1 MAQLPGKRRGRPRKI
16 VAEQQDSGSAGATP
30 EVRDGQREDG
40 KGDAGPANW
49 KECLGLLNAIEGK
62 YKPRAL
68 TCVQIP
74 CDGPDYF
81 IGIYG
86 SAPVVRGTFKVRLSD
101 GRTVTK

>member
-1 MAQLPGKRRGRPRKI
+1 VAKLTGKRRGRPRKV
-16 VAEQQDSGSAGATP
+16 VAVKQDSGSTGAAP
-30 EVRDGQREDG
+30 EVRDGQRKDG
-40 KGDAGPANW
+40 EGHAGPANW
-49 KECLGLLNAIEGK
+49 KECLGLLTKIEAK
-62 YKPRAL
+62 YKPRSL